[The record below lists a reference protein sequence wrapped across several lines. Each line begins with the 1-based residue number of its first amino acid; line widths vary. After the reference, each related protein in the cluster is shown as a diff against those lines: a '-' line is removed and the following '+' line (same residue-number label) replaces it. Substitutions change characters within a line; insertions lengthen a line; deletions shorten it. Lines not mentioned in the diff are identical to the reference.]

1 MILQCLERLMLC
13 FIPFPFP
20 GTGIFGFLLL
30 VRCWY
35 QVCKRSTDLAEILDK
50 TSVVPNESPKSSYV
64 LGVVGVG
71 QLTTL
76 SVFPW
81 SISIPFSDT
90 TCPTYLT
97 LRLKKSHLLRLSFRL
112 ASLIL

>member
-1 MILQCLERLMLC
+1 MILQCLERLLLC

-50 TSVVPNESPKSSYV
+50 TSVVPNESQKSSYV
-64 LGVVGVG
+64 LRGSWSWPVDY
-71 QLTTL
+71 LICL
-76 SVFPW
+76 SLVDLYTF
-81 SISIPFSDT
+81 
-90 TCPTYLT
+90 L
-97 LRLKKSHLLRLSFRL
+97 
-112 ASLIL
+112 